1 MSTESNG
8 NKEFAQHS
16 QNRCSAQVHERF
28 ETRVERREKVIALDF
43 VEHVKKEYGVA
54 PIVKQ
59 YCELLKDYER
69 APPPVSKADSS

>member
-1 MSTESNG
+1 M
-8 NKEFAQHS
+8 
-16 QNRCSAQVHERF
+16 AQVHERF

-69 APPPVSKADSS
+69 APPPVSKATSS

>member
-1 MSTESNG
+1 M
-8 NKEFAQHS
+8 
-16 QNRCSAQVHERF
+16 AQVHERF

-69 APPPVSKADSS
+69 APPQVSKADSSWCL

>member
-1 MSTESNG
+1 MATKNSHSTHN
-8 NKEFAQHS
+8 
-16 QNRCSAQVHERF
+16 NRCSAQVHERF